1 VTASFRPPTL
11 ADNREMTEALPKSR
25 SSLSTITGTT
35 TTSHNP
41 TKQWT
46 TARCHRLLRPLS
58 SKLQALRSIVKS
70 NPSVTTENAAR
81 PRPKRD
87 PTDPDALFVEVVEK
101 AAGTAGM
108 GARRARAR
116 PQRTYVGAG
125 GNNGLRNHRNHPP
138 SAPNEVPSIHVD
150 DSYLSIWGD
159 SASNPAESESQS
171 QPKRSHQA
179 KPQDPNNPLVLLH
192 SLKSHVH
199 PSIFVVYL
207 GIYTALES
215 VLLSTKLPPS
225 KTKVLPLRTLAARK
239 IAHCILATSGEV
251 DADDIW
257 YDAAAELGSGGE
269 YLRDVVRWHAIELV
283 RESIADG
290 LMKGRQG
297 NNGGIGMAGVLIGLC
312 RSCDAEQEAQ
322 SLLQTLFDLS
332 PVISSSDHP
341 PILTLQKLWF
351 SDLEIIYRFLARN
364 FPTTQSNPSWLGSTD
379 IRKFL
384 QLDLDENPGLE
395 VLTTRALEAAFGLFG
410 EEHINA
416 LSARRQKASRRK
428 GASRASKFNSDQAAK
443 KAAAVMPYNV
453 ATKAENTILKAT
465 RELVPLSLF
474 NPRSE
479 AVGVVKQLVRGFLV
493 QDAGV
498 KSSTEEVWGGN
509 WPVAAKIAILLQG
522 LGSSAGDD
530 NLVMDELARCLE
542 DICSS
547 GGKHALRSLAV
558 FIVECYIPL
567 YHGVFRAKEDPIQQL
582 SNRLLSLAAVSKA
595 WSSSHGQE
603 KSGFSEMTPET
614 PRNASGMKMV
624 TFTPGKPDLAP
635 HQELFETKRYL
646 VAQLALQIAVT
657 FSVSEEVKS
666 NTSWIDWL
674 GRFEHKVI
682 GLKIQTPGRVK
693 CFLQPLK
700 MKDELEK
707 GTRANQRKKKSIEK
721 KKGKRKGWRYEEGLD
736 LWVAVGA
743 TPGRKEGREGLFMDC
758 VEVEMPEEDADY
770 DWRDEYEAIS
780 SDVEEASVIEEDE
793 ADEASIGLSEYEE
806 EEEDVED
813 DDRPVTPSSSSSF
826 MEDDSDEDA
835 DYYSNLRVT
844 PPRTVRRSPRGT
856 ARIKKSLAYF
866 SAIKSSSPMFTRTPS
881 RTQSSGLKRQFNF
894 SVVVDS
900 SPFRNSSV
908 VSSTIKRLG
917 IDKDD
922 WEDEDQDLDSEG
934 VMMEDY
940 SSPVLRRMER
950 RQEPTEDD
958 DKTDDESEEEEVIG
972 DISFGD
978 AQFGSPSPYSSPQP
992 LPTPPSKRKRERE
1005 IPLSELMEYSS
1016 SEEEE
1021 EEQEF
1026 KRYKGEQELEAS
1038 AEEQELEASGEEQ
1051 ELEEFEEF
1059 EESEEDEEYQDQEM
1073 EDDMLEEDIPS
1084 VTALPSSP
1092 PPPTPPPH
1100 PRPPKRTSLGALR
1113 SMVNIN
1119 DPGASPN
1126 TSLVKPKSKDLK
1138 KILER
1143 SAEKRRSKKKKLRA
1157 KKKRKTIDSDLSE
1170 DELGL

>member
-1 VTASFRPPTL
+1 
-11 ADNREMTEALPKSR
+11 MTEALPKPR

-81 PRPKRD
+81 PRPKRG
-87 PTDPDALFVEVVEK
+87 PTDPDALFVEVVER

-116 PQRTYVGAG
+116 PQQTYAGAG
-125 GNNGLRNHRNHPP
+125 GNNGSRNHRNHPP
-138 SAPNEVPSIHVD
+138 SVSNEVPSILVD
-150 DSYLSIWGD
+150 HSYLSIWGD
-159 SASNPAESESQS
+159 SASNSAESESQS
-171 QPKRSHQA
+171 QSKRSHQA

-199 PSIFVVYL
+199 PSIFFVYL

-215 VLLSTKLPPS
+215 ILLSTKLPPS

-257 YDAAAELGSGGE
+257 YDAAAELGCGGE

-297 NNGGIGMAGVLIGLC
+297 NNGGIGMAGVLVGLC

-322 SLLQTLFDLS
+322 SLLQTLFDIS

-351 SDLEIIYRFLARN
+351 SEQEIIYRFLARN
-364 FPTTQSNPSWLGSTD
+364 FPMTQSNPSWLGSTD

-384 QLDLDENPGLE
+384 QLGLDENPGLE

-416 LSARRQKASRRK
+416 LSARRQKASRRQ
-428 GASRASKFNSDQAAK
+428 GASRTSKFNSDQAAK

-465 RELVPLSLF
+465 IELVPLSLF
-474 NPRSE
+474 NPRSK
-479 AVGVVKQLVRGFLV
+479 AVEVVKQLVRGFLV

-509 WPVAAKIAILLQG
+509 WPVAAKITILLQG
-522 LGSSAGDD
+522 LGNSAGDD
-530 NLVMDELARCLE
+530 NLIMDELAGCLE

-547 GGKHALRSLAV
+547 GGKHALRSLAG

-567 YHGVFRAKEDPIQQL
+567 YHGTFRAKEDPIQQL
-582 SNRLLSLAAVSKA
+582 SNRLLSLAALSKA
-595 WSSSHGQE
+595 WSSSYGQDE
-603 KSGFSEMTPET
+603 SGFSKMTPET

-624 TFTPGKPDLAP
+624 TFTPGKPELAP
-635 HQELFETKRYL
+635 HQEQFETKRYL

-682 GLKIQTPGRVK
+682 GLKIQTPGRVR
-693 CFLQPLK
+693 CFLQPFNI
-700 MKDELEK
+700 KDELEK
-707 GTRANQRKKKSIEK
+707 GTRAHQRKKKSIEK

-758 VEVEMPEEDADY
+758 VEVEMPDEDVNY
-770 DWRDEYEAIS
+770 DWRDKYEVIT
-780 SDVEEASVIEEDE
+780 SDVEEASVIEEE
-793 ADEASIGLSEYEE
+793 AADEASISLSEYEE

-900 SPFRNSSV
+900 SPLRNSSV

-958 DKTDDESEEEEVIG
+958 DKSDAESEEEEVIG

-978 AQFGSPSPYSSPQP
+978 AQFGSPSPYSSPQA
-992 LPTPPSKRKRERE
+992 LPTPPSKRKRGRE
-1005 IPLSELMEYSS
+1005 ISLSELMEYSS
-1016 SEEEE
+1016 SGEEEV
-1021 EEQEF
+1021 QEP
-1026 KRYKGEQELEAS
+1026 KRYKGEQESEAFGK
-1038 AEEQELEASGEEQ
+1038 EQEFDES
-1051 ELEEFEEF
+1051 EEFEEF
-1059 EESEEDEEYQDQEM
+1059 EEDEEGQDQEM
-1073 EDDMLEEDIPS
+1073 EDSMSEEDIPS

-1100 PRPPKRTSLGALR
+1100 PRPPKRTSLGTLR

-1119 DPGASPN
+1119 DPRASPN
-1126 TSLVKPKSKDLK
+1126 TSLVKSKSKDLK

-1143 SAEKRRSKKKKLRA
+1143 SAEKRSKKKKLRA
-1157 KKKRKTIDSDLSE
+1157 KKKRKTINSDLSD

>member
-1 VTASFRPPTL
+1 
-11 ADNREMTEALPKSR
+11 MTEALPKSR

-428 GASRASKFNSDQAAK
+428 
-443 KAAAVMPYNV
+443 
-453 ATKAENTILKAT
+453 AENTILKAT

-614 PRNASGMKMV
+614 PRNASGMKM
-624 TFTPGKPDLAP
+624 
-635 HQELFETKRYL
+635 
-646 VAQLALQIAVT
+646 IAVT